1 MLTFKVLSL
10 LLRYPTPEIHAA
22 LGAFG
27 EPLEQEGILPPE
39 RRRELA
45 ALIGELA
52 DLELLDAQERYVELF
67 DRGRK
72 LSLHIFE
79 HTHAESRDRGP
90 AMVELMRHYQACGFE
105 LAARELPDY
114 LPLVLEFLAE
124 RPPAEA
130 VEMLGEAMPVLTLLG
145 ARLRERGSRY
155 AAILEALEAI
165 AGAPAGAEEL
175 KRQAATEG
183 PDEAIVDMDKIWQEE
198 PVSFAAESALESQS
212 RGGGAEVHPVHW
224 DIGLERRA
232 AHAGVECRTPHTGV
246 EGRTPH
252 AGPKS

>member
-22 LGAFG
+22 LGELG
-27 EPLEQEGILPPE
+27 EPLVQDGLLPGEQCRELEALI
-39 RRRELA
+39 RELA
-45 ALIGELA
+45 GLTLI
-52 DLELLDAQERYVELF
+52 DAQERYVELF

-90 AMVELMRHYQACGFE
+90 AMVELMRHYEACGFA

-124 RPPAEA
+124 RPLAEA

-155 AAILEALEAI
+155 AAIFESLEAI
-165 AGAPAGAEEL
+165 AGAPEGAEEL

-198 PVSFAAESALESQS
+198 PVSFAAESALQSQS
-212 RGGGAEVHPVHW
+212 QGGGAEHPVHW

-232 AHAGVECRTPHTGV
+232 
-246 EGRTPH
+246 PH